1 MPSDIRIHDKIFT
14 PYISHDEI
22 LEKVR
27 FLAGKVL
34 QDAGEETPVFI
45 VVLKGSFM
53 FASDFLKAFEKD
65 AVIDFIRI
73 KSYEGTTSTGKTE
86 VLLDVT
92 EKLQGKK
99 VYILED
105 IVDTGNTLKIVLEL
119 VQKHQPGQLKIV
131 SLFYKPEAYKYDYPI
146 DFVGFEIPNRFIVGY
161 GLDYNELGRNLKN
174 IYQLK
179 I

>member
-1 MPSDIRIHDKIFT
+1 MPSDIRLHDKIFT
-14 PYISHDEI
+14 PYISHEEI

-27 FLAGKVL
+27 SLAHEVHK
-34 QDAGEETPVFI
+34 DAGEDVPVFI

-53 FASDFLKAFEKD
+53 FASDFLKAYEKD
-65 AVIDFIRI
+65 AVVDFIRI
-73 KSYEGTTSTGKTE
+73 KSYEGTSSTGKAE

-92 EKLQGKK
+92 ENLKGKK

-105 IVDTGNTLKIVLEL
+105 IVDTGNTLKKVLDL
-119 VQKHQPGQLKIV
+119 VKKHQPGQLKIV